1 MDNKSI
7 SNEPRKTK
15 FDMQREKWTKIAQQL
30 VSVAAGHDVS
40 VYEFDQIAEIA
51 KAIAH
56 ETKL

>member
-1 MDNKSI
+1 MENESI
-7 SNEPRKTK
+7 RNDPRKTK
-15 FDMQREKWTKIAQQL
+15 FDLQREKWAKIAQQL

-56 ETKL
+56 KTKL